1 MVGSMYENIIQLENS
16 LPLEHPYVL
25 SHMHTSCMSCSNS
38 LNVMISWPLVDLW
51 WWNEAGEVGAKET
64 EQERVMFL
72 VAKQSVQMQGNCKER

>member
-1 MVGSMYENIIQLENS
+1 MVWSMYENIIQVENS

-38 LNVMISWPLVDLW
+38 LNITILWSLVVLW
-51 WWNEAGEVGAKET
+51 WWNEAGEVEAEET

-72 VAKQSVQMQGNCKER
+72 VGKQSVQMQGTCKEK